1 MVFPDDFELPAWW
14 PQWAAPSPLPSQEKG
29 DNPGWVWSGEG
40 SLTANNFILALWFG
54 LAECAGRPR
63 KYDIDSWPLFPNT
76 KCRLSVCRGPTLY
89 SWRRGIP
96 ATTLSVSI
104 TAKDL
109 SLSVCFWNC
118 SAWHNGTC
126 QSWKC
131 LLGASRNFYHPLPSV
146 PRLLGWIFQ

>member
-1 MVFPDDFELPAWW
+1 MTSNCLHDEHSDTP
-14 PQWAAPSPLPSQEKG
+14 PLPL
-29 DNPGWVWSGEG
+29 PGVRKQPGVDLEGEG

-54 LAECAGRPR
+54 LAECAGKPR
-63 KYDIDSWPLFPNT
+63 KYDIESWPLFQNT

-89 SWRRGIP
+89 LWRRGIP

-118 SAWHNGTC
+118 SARHNSAC

-146 PRLLGWIFQ
+146 PHLLGWTFQ